1 MFPPQRTSKWLG
13 LSLIEILVAIAILAV
28 LLALLLPAVQ
38 KVRSAASLI
47 REKNKVKQIALALH
61 MYADEHDRV
70 GDPMIFVELLPH
82 LEQGAYYTLAFPDG
96 PNRLVSSAEIPTY
109 LNDDDPSV
117 ALQRSCIASYC
128 VNGVVHKEFKF
139 RRPALFR
146 DGMSNTIEIT
156 THYARVDRYEIN
168 RFYQAIRFWSTPLN
182 VNFLGPGYDDPTSWL
197 HVLSPTFANP
207 YAGDVLPGSPE
218 AQTLTFQL
226 RPKIEEVDIRIPQS
240 PYTTG
245 LLVGLADGS
254 VRMLNPNISPRT
266 FWAAVTPNG
275 GEVLGPDW

>member
-13 LSLIEILVAIAILAV
+13 LSLVEILVAIAIIAV

-38 KVRSAASLI
+38 KVRTAASLI

-61 MYADEHDRV
+61 MYADEHDRL
-70 GDPMIFVELLPH
+70 GDTFIFGAILPY
-82 LEQGAYYTLAFPDG
+82 LEGGAYYTLAFPNG
-96 PNRLVSSAEIPTY
+96 PNGARGTVTVPIY
-109 LNDDDPSV
+109 LNRDDPSL
-117 ALQRSCIASYC
+117 AIQEIGMASYA
-128 VNGVVHKEFKF
+128 VNAYAHKDFKAK
-139 RRPALFR
+139 RSALFR
-146 DGMSNTIEIT
+146 DGTSNTIEIS
-156 THYARVDRYEIN
+156 THYAITQRQEGNRRYT
-168 RFYQAIRFWSTPLN
+168 ALRFWSHHLN
-182 VNFLGPGYDDPTSWL
+182 MNLLLQSYSDPNQWDHL
-197 HVLSPTFANP
+197 LPPNFANP
-207 YAGDVLPGSPE
+207 YTGDVVPGSPE
-218 AQTLTFQL
+218 AETLTFQL

>member
-13 LSLIEILVAIAILAV
+13 LSLVEILVAIAIIAV

-38 KVRSAASLI
+38 KVRTTASLI
-47 REKNKVKQIALALH
+47 REKNKVKQIELAIH
-61 MYADEHDRV
+61 MWDENRTRKIVD
-70 GDPMIFVELLPH
+70 LLFWDILPY
-82 LEQGAYYTLAFPDG
+82 LEHPLTEEQLQKF
-96 PNRLVSSAEIPTY
+96 SSTYPIPVY
-109 LNDDDPSV
+109 MNYDDPSITD
-117 ALQRSCIASYC
+117 RSLGAISYAYNRQIYQTHILGSRQQ
-128 VNGVVHKEFKF
+128 VLK
-139 RRPALFR
+139 
-146 DGMSNTIEIT
+146 DGSSNTIEIT
-156 THYARVDRYEIN
+156 THYSMGSKKGPDNIVYI
-168 RFYQAIRFWSTPLN
+168 YQRELLSLLLVAPFPLSNPSNPNLRN
-182 VNFLGPGYDDPTSWL
+182 VLLP
-197 HVLSPTFANP
+197 PTFAD
-207 YAGDVLPGSPE
+207 AAMGDVLPGSPE

-226 RPKIEEVDIRIPQS
+226 RPPVDNIDPRIPQS